1 MDRHEEA
8 EINLLNCVPV
18 EYYNCWFMPELQL
31 FSMFH
36 LLYIKQVGKIANTQ
50 TTTIVIRRSVLRN
63 LALYK
68 QYLGCKH

>member
-50 TTTIVIRRSVLRN
+50 TTNYCYKTKRLKEFGIV
-63 LALYK
+63 
-68 QYLGCKH
+68 